1 MPQQGLQNRFDAPIP
16 GQSLTDTPGNA
27 KWEHPQQF
35 VKVDE
40 AAEYIWDR
48 LHDEKLLEQ
57 VIAMLKEG
65 IPVEALARM
74 VLFGGFAEGKW
85 TPDLAILLAEIV
97 FKQIIAIGMA
107 IKIKNMKLFMNDQG
121 NNKFRREFGKFKM
134 MKEKGKMDAGDTSK
148 AEKFA
153 EEVKQELESQK
164 PSGLMTKETE

>member
-1 MPQQGLQNRFDAPIP
+1 MVEKGLENRFDAPIP

-27 KWEHPQQF
+27 SWEHPPQF

-48 LHDEKLLEQ
+48 LHDDKLLEQ

-107 IKIKNMKLFMNDQG
+107 VKIKI
-121 NNKFRREFGKFKM
+121 
-134 MKEKGKMDAGDTSK
+134 
-148 AEKFA
+148 
-153 EEVKQELESQK
+153 
-164 PSGLMTKETE
+164 